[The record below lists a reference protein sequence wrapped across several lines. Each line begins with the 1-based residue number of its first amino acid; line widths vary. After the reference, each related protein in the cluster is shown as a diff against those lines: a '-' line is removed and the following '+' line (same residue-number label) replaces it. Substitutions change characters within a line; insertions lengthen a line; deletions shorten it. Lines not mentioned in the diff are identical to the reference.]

1 MRFVCMYVYMC
12 AVRVYVHMSVCVCV
26 RVLCV
31 YICVCVCV
39 CVRVRVCVCTEN
51 LGGLYV
57 YISGAHT
64 YIFGRA
70 RACVF
75 VYRESGKE
83 KKGGLSTL
91 EVQKRSLC
99 VFEKVCM

>member
-1 MRFVCMYVYMC
+1 
-12 AVRVYVHMSVCVCV
+12 VCVC
-26 RVLCV
+26 L
-31 YICVCVCV
+31 CVCVCV
-39 CVRVRVCVCTEN
+39 CVCSCVCVYRESAKDKE
-51 LGGLYV
+51 GGLYV
-57 YISGAHT
+57 YISGTHT

-83 KKGGLSTL
+83 KQGVLSTL

-99 VFEKVCM
+99 VFEKVCT